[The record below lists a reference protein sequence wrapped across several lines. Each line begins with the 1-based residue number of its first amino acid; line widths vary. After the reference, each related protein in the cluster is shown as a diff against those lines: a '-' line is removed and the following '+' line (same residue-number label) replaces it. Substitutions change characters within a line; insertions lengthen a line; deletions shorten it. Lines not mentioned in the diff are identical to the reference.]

1 MADSVEIRVP
11 MVDIAVLR
19 ALAPLL
25 PNRPMHGKRVLGE
38 VPAKRLP
45 DALLE
50 RPKTGFAVP
59 VHEWVSPPQ
68 PGAPRRSLSMGLRNW
83 ALRLA
88 REFDLAA

>member
-1 MADSVEIRVP
+1 

-25 PNRPMHGKRVLGE
+25 ANRPMDGKRVLGE
-38 VPAKRLP
+38 VPVQRVP

-59 VHEWVSPPQ
+59 VHEWVSPPK
-68 PGAPRRSLSMGLRNW
+68 PGAPRRSLSMGLRHW
-83 ALRLA
+83 ALRLV
-88 REFDLAA
+88 REFDLVA